1 MIKHII
7 VIVIIKVHILCS
19 CFSPCYTAM
28 HPTVNPL
35 EYIGENL
42 ARAVMV
48 MVMISTL
55 PIFMK

>member
-1 MIKHII
+1 MNLIQMIKHPI

-35 EYIGENL
+35 EYIGEHL
-42 ARAVMV
+42 PRAVMV
-48 MVMISTL
+48 IRVA
-55 PIFMK
+55 